1 MPLVAG
7 VSRENITPKVGGLL
21 FGYNDDT
28 ASQSVHDELTVTA
41 LAIKSGNTTF
51 LLLSVTVCLVNND
64 LANEIRAKA
73 GAAAGI
79 PAEHVILSATH
90 THSGPCTEGFTGW
103 GSIDKTYCE
112 SIFVPKCVAAAQG
125 AMANL
130 RPVQVGVGITDS
142 KVGINRRQLGRDN
155 RVSLGQNPWDMYDS
169 TMTVVAL
176 RGGEGKP
183 FANIVHIGAHC
194 TAAGINHEITRD
206 WAGVMVDR
214 LEEES
219 GAMTL
224 FVNGALGDV
233 APRMANGGSTGD
245 IKHAMEVGG
254 LAGIDAVRAFKSI
267 RTYYD
272 EPLALN
278 IGDVKIPFNPA
289 EALTYRQTVVCLG
302 PVALVPFPFEVCS
315 EIGLRLRHY
324 SPFAHTLLLSC
335 TNGSN
340 SYLPARSQLCRG
352 GYEVDSFRR
361 FHPYPLPDD
370 TDRLLIERNLELLE
384 SMV

>member
-1 MPLVAG
+1 MPLTAG
-7 VSRENITPKVGGLL
+7 AAREIITPEVGGLL
-21 FGYNDDT
+21 FGYNDHT
-28 ASQSVHDELTVTA
+28 ASQSIHDDLTVTA
-41 LAIKSGNTTF
+41 LAVESGGAAF
-51 LLLSVTVCLVNND
+51 LLLSATVCLVNND
-64 LANEIRAKA
+64 LANKIRAKA

-79 PAEHVILSATH
+79 PAGHVILSATH
-90 THSGPCTEGFTGW
+90 THSGPCTEGFSGW
-103 GSIDKTYCE
+103 GSIDQGYCE
-112 SIFVPKCVAAAQG
+112 KIFVPKCVAAAQG
-125 AMANL
+125 AMAA
-130 RPVQVGVGITDS
+130 RQPVKVGVGITES

-176 RGGEGKP
+176 RGTDRKP
-183 FANIVHIGAHC
+183 LANIIHVGAHC
-194 TAAGINHEITRD
+194 TAAGINYEITRD
-206 WAGVMVDR
+206 WAGVMADR

-224 FVNGALGDV
+224 FVNGTLGDV

-254 LAGIDAVRAFKSI
+254 LAGIDAVRAYKTI
-267 RTYYD
+267 RTYYE

-278 IGDVKIPFNPA
+278 VGDIEIPFEPTD
-289 EALTYRQTVVCLG
+289 ALKYRQTVVCLG

-340 SYLPARSQLCRG
+340 SYLPAQSQLCRG

-361 FHPYPLPDD
+361 FHPGQLPDD

-384 SMV
+384 SML